1 MNSRVFA
8 VLITVAVL
16 VGACST
22 SSAAPAW
29 SYGPSNAAPTL
40 ASPAVTGP
48 SAITS
53 PSPTTDPTAAPSAS
67 APAAAL
73 TGEIAVTMTDAMRF
87 TPALITVK
95 AAEKITFVVRNDGII
110 VHEFFVGT
118 EPEQAQHAKEMA
130 MGGMSHGHK
139 SAVSVDPGKTGTLT
153 MTFADAGDLLIGC
166 HEPGHY
172 AAGMKA
178 TLTVVD

>member
-8 VLITVAVL
+8 VLIPVAVL

-29 SYGPSNAAPTL
+29 TDGPSSAVAGP
-40 ASPAVTGP
+40 ASPALIGP
-48 SAITS
+48 SAPAL
-53 PSPTTDPTAAPSAS
+53 PSPTTDPMAAPSVS
-67 APAAAL
+67 APAADLA
-73 TGEIAVTMTDAMRF
+73 GDVAVTMTDAMRF
-87 TPALITVK
+87 TPDLLTVK
-95 AAEKITFVVRNDGII
+95 AAEEVTFVVRNDGVI

-118 EPEQAQHAKEMA
+118 EPEQAEHAKEMA
-130 MGGMSHGHK
+130 AGGMSHGHDN
-139 SAVSVDPGKTGTLT
+139 ALSVEPGTTGSLT
-153 MTFADAGDLLIGC
+153 MTFADAGTLLVGC

-172 AAGMKA
+172 AAGMRA